1 MKTLGEQ
8 LKKYRLSMG
17 LMQETV
23 AEQINK
29 ARETYARYEAG
40 TLKPD
45 IDTLIMLADLYQVSL
60 DVLTGRASTLDEIA
74 QYIPGGKA
82 GQALGNTINRK
93 RISKRIQK
101 EAQQAGGEKQQD
113 NND

>member
-8 LKKYRLSMG
+8 LKKYRISMG

-23 AEQINK
+23 AEKINK
-29 ARETYARYEAG
+29 ARETYARYETG

-45 IDTLIMLADLYQVSL
+45 IDTLIMLADLYKVSL

-82 GQALGNTINRK
+82 GQALGDAINRK

-101 EAQQAGGEKQQD
+101 EAQQEGSEEQT
-113 NND
+113 NNNG

>member
-29 ARETYARYEAG
+29 ARETYARYETG

-74 QYIPGGKA
+74 QYFPGGKV
-82 GQALGNTINRK
+82 GQTLGNAINRK

-101 EAQQAGGEKQQD
+101 EALKAEDKEKD
-113 NND
+113 PI

>member
-1 MKTLGEQ
+1 MNTLGEN
-8 LKKYRLSMG
+8 LKKYRLKEKY
-17 LMQETV
+17 MQETV
-23 AEQINK
+23 AKYINK
-29 ARETYARYEAG
+29 SSRTYSRYETG

-60 DVLTGRASTLDEIA
+60 DVLTGRSKPRDEILA
-74 QYIPGGKA
+74 HIPGNK
-82 GQALGNTINRK
+82 LGDEIGRAINRK

-113 NND
+113 NNA